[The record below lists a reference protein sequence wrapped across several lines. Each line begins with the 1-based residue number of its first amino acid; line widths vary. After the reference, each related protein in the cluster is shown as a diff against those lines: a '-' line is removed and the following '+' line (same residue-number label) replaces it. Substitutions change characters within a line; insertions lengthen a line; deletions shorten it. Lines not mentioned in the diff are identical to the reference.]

1 MKSAKIFLVGAGRH
15 RPFVLWATIFL
26 ITVIHCTAQ
35 GPILRFAK
43 GQVYAEG
50 GEGHSH
56 LKGTVILIRC
66 ADPRIN
72 EACTGL
78 LNPEERP
85 AIISNTGSIKYF
97 LLGDRLSD
105 LRDQI
110 RLLVHKFGVKKLILT
125 NHTHCGF
132 YKELSLGEEA
142 ELADLKEAKQKLL
155 ETFPEVEIKGYLI
168 DTEASASTPV
178 E

>member
-1 MKSAKIFLVGAGRH
+1 MATKKVPFFL
-15 RPFVLWATIFL
+15 LATILL
-26 ITVIHCTAQ
+26 IAVIHYVHQ
-35 GPILRFAK
+35 GQI
-43 GQVYAEG
+43 YAEG

-72 EACTGL
+72 DACTGL
-78 LNPEERP
+78 LDPDERP

-97 LLGDRLSD
+97 LVGDRLSD
-105 LRDQI
+105 LYGQI

-132 YKELSLGEEA
+132 YKELALGEEA
-142 ELADLKEAKQKLL
+142 ELADLRAVKRKLL
-155 ETFPEVEIKGYLI
+155 ENFTDVEIRGYLI